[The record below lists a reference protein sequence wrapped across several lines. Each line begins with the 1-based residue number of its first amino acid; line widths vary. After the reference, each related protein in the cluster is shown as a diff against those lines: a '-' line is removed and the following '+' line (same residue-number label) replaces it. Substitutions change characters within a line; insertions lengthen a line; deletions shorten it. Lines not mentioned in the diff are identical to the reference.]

1 MQLKVNILR
10 NLWVAMGAIAMSCAM
25 ADESVSPALGR
36 LDGREIITEAD
47 VSSYLDVRVDL
58 RATSKNAWG
67 VENIV
72 REMALTRALV
82 LEGAET
88 GVSLPEGRSAERFD
102 DIYARSVFRSLRPE
116 CEPPK
121 DDVQTRKFYDE
132 TPKAFSVP
140 PMARLSRIILPKTIP
155 IDGEPAVG
163 WLLAQIQAVGAQA
176 KTFDEVAQR
185 AEESYRLDPQG
196 DLGWVVMTDE
206 IPLMRALGN
215 SGEGDIVG
223 PITEGEFLYAFKIV
237 SKRDGR
243 VLPWDAVAA
252 SAAGRAVR
260 YCREQ
265 GDTQIRD
272 RLTKKYGIEV
282 DTSAIRAMFSRIE
295 SKEKVTQ

>member
-1 MQLKVNILR
+1 
-10 NLWVAMGAIAMSCAM
+10 MSCAM
-25 ADESVSPALGR
+25 AAESVSPTLGR
-36 LDGREIITEAD
+36 LGGREVITEAD
-47 VSSYLDVRVDL
+47 VSGYLDVRVDL
-58 RATSKNAWG
+58 RGTSKNAWG

-82 LEGAET
+82 LEGMET
-88 GVSLPEGRSAERFD
+88 GVSLPEGRTAERFD

-121 DDVQTRKFYDE
+121 DDAQTRKFYDE
-132 TPKAFSVP
+132 NPKAFSVP

-155 IDGEPAVG
+155 IEGEPAVG
-163 WLLAQIQAVGAQA
+163 WLLAQIQAVGAQT

-185 AEESYRLDPQG
+185 AEDAYRLDPQG
-196 DLGWVVMTDE
+196 DLGWVLLTEE
-206 IPLMRALGN
+206 IPLMRALVN

-243 VLPWDAVAA
+243 VLPWETVAA

-265 GDTQIRD
+265 GDMQIRD
-272 RLTKKYGIEV
+272 KLVKKYAIEV
-282 DTSAIRAMFSRIE
+282 DASAIRAMFSRIE
-295 SKEKVTQ
+295 SKQKSTQ